1 MNSQRRVA
9 LIVSVVLSVLLASC
23 GGGSSTAAIDD
34 GSPNTPPPT
43 QGISG
48 NGIAIGPIS
57 NFGSVIV
64 NGVRYETNSATFT
77 VNDEPGSQSDL
88 AVGQVVTV
96 TGTIDSS
103 GDTGTASTVNF
114 DDVVKGP
121 VESIDTVSNQL
132 VVLGQLV
139 LVSPETSF
147 DDGFSP
153 ASLDGISVG
162 QIVEV
167 SGQFDASNNIVA
179 TRIEPKPAGTQ
190 FEVHGIVA
198 SLDTTNTVFN
208 LNNLVVDYGSATL
221 DNFPG
226 SQISVGDFVEAKG
239 MSLGTAGELLAT
251 KVELEGLVPD
261 SADGDRFE
269 VQGFITRFVSATD
282 FDVAGIPVTTN
293 SSTTYLDGAV
303 TDLGLNVKVEVEGNV
318 NASGVIVASRIEI
331 RRAKAVRATA
341 NVDSVNATANT
352 LVVLGITVSVDALT
366 RIEDKSSADVDPL
379 TLSSINAG
387 DYVDVRGGE
396 FPAGSGT
403 ILATILE
410 REDAD
415 T

>member
-1 MNSQRRVA
+1 MKH
-9 LIVSVVLSVLLASC
+9 VVYL
-23 GGGSSTAAIDD
+23 
-34 GSPNTPPPT
+34 
-43 QGISG
+43 
-48 NGIAIGPIS
+48 
-57 NFGSVIV
+57 
-64 NGVRYETNSATFT
+64 
-77 VNDEPGSQSDL
+77 
-88 AVGQVVTV
+88 
-96 TGTIDSS
+96 
-103 GDTGTASTVNF
+103 
-114 DDVVKGP
+114 
-121 VESIDTVSNQL
+121 
-132 VVLGQLV
+132 
-139 LVSPETSF
+139 
-147 DDGFSP
+147 
-153 ASLDGISVG
+153 
-162 QIVEV
+162 

-198 SLDTTNTVFN
+198 SLDTTNTFFN
-208 LNNLVVDYGSATL
+208 LYNLVVDYGSATL

-387 DYVDVRGGE
+387 DYVEVRGGE

-415 T
+415 TEVILQGFVESVSNPSYALLGVTIETSGSTIFRDENDVVISATDFFNRVAVNSLVKAKGAEASDTTITATEVEFEVEF